1 MNHTIT
7 DTTDTNI
14 LTAEEFLRQARRWA
28 AMVRNAAR
36 RNTLR
41 FTKGKKVTSI
51 TKKAGKVEKKLSA
64 SIRYKIEHYSRIP
77 ESIGFLIPIHGI

>member
-28 AMVRNAAR
+28 TASREFLQVREPAPAHPPLHGGLVR
-36 RNTLR
+36 RTHRTQRGTPLR
-41 FTKGKKVTSI
+41 P
-51 TKKAGKVEKKLSA
+51 
-64 SIRYKIEHYSRIP
+64 RR
-77 ESIGFLIPIHGI
+77 

>member
-28 AMVRNAAR
+28 AAVRPAVHQGQEGHLHNQEERQGGAQAPQQHTVQDR
-36 RNTLR
+36 
-41 FTKGKKVTSI
+41 
-51 TKKAGKVEKKLSA
+51 A
-64 SIRYKIEHYSRIP
+64 
-77 ESIGFLIPIHGI
+77 

>member
-28 AMVRNAAR
+28 
-36 RNTLR
+36 T
-41 FTKGKKVTSI
+41 
-51 TKKAGKVEKKLSA
+51 A
-64 SIRYKIEHYSRIP
+64 SPVFPAST
-77 ESIGFLIPIHGI
+77 